1 MSLYSF
7 PEFGEYFYDHCFQL
21 FIRYIICFIRVFFF
35 PWILVLIFC
44 LKHILMSYYFVWLSL
59 FVFITLGI
67 ISYLPSLK
75 IHCYVGVVS
84 HSGFQSQPRGLVFL
98 MLDLRT
104 GVPNVVL
111 KQLFFF
117 RKDSQAHDVRSLLP
131 PWCPLLGHLQGI
143 WVPTRLLLFPS
154 YPSQSVFFF
163 FFFLIFFIVQ
173 ESFCIL
179 QVFLRIVLQVLITLV
194 CSWEKVSLEFSYS
207 TILILSSTNLYFNV
221 VHFSISPFYS

>member
-1 MSLYSF
+1 M
-7 PEFGEYFYDHCFQL
+7 
-21 FIRYIICFIRVFFF
+21 
-35 PWILVLIFC
+35 
-44 LKHILMSYYFVWLSL
+44 
-59 FVFITLGI
+59 
-67 ISYLPSLK
+67 
-75 IHCYVGVVS
+75 GVVS
-84 HSGFQSQPRGLVFL
+84 HNGLQSQPRGLVFL

-117 RKDSQAHDVRSLLP
+117 RKDSQAHDVRSPLP

-154 YPSQSVFFF
+154 YPSQGVFFF
-163 FFFLIFFIVQ
+163 FFFIFFIVQ

-207 TILILSSTNLYFNV
+207 TILILSSTNLYFNI
-221 VHFSISPFYS
+221 VHFSISPFYN